1 MTPSLLSFPFFCV
14 PFSFAPELSTL
25 LSLREM
31 CSVYSAWHQE
41 STFVF
46 LLQQYFSYS
55 LDFQLLSHQFN
66 DTVDNDVDLHCSN
79 TDGSICFQNSHLK
92 QNPANGLGWKL
103 HPPGITELDT
113 HRLLPPS
120 PAKAESYFG
129 RSCWSVA
136 VKFVC

>member
-1 MTPSLLSFPFFCV
+1 MIYSFIHSLFPFAPVQACDTFSPQFPLFCV

-66 DTVDNDVDLHCSN
+66 DAVDNDVDLHCSN
-79 TDGSICFQNSHLK
+79 TDGSICFQSSHLK
-92 QNPANGLGWKL
+92 QNPANGLG
-103 HPPGITELDT
+103 
-113 HRLLPPS
+113 
-120 PAKAESYFG
+120 
-129 RSCWSVA
+129 
-136 VKFVC
+136 